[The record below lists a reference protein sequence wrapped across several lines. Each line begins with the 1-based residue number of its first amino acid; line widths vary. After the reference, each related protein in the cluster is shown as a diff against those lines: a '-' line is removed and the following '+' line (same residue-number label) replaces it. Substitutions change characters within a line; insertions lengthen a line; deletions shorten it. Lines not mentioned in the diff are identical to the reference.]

1 MLQTGEQYKY
11 QKTHEENK
19 TLKVVKNYEFDIADQ
34 DEMLQKWG
42 KYLEDSKKHPEKY
55 PKYIV
60 GPYAIAQSSEV
71 MQGISIMEIENDE
84 QIVNYILALS
94 PPLRAEFT
102 PLFDTNVYVPAYMAT
117 KR

>member
-1 MLQTGEQYKY
+1 MKDESKELMKM
-11 QKTHEENK
+11 
-19 TLKVVKNYEFDIADQ
+19 KVVKNYEFDISDQ

-42 KYLEDSKKHPEKY
+42 KYLEDAEKNPEKY

-60 GPYAIAQSSEV
+60 GPYIIAQTSEV
-71 MQGISIMEIENDE
+71 MQGVSIMEIENDE

-102 PLFDTNVYVPAYMAT
+102 LLYDSNVYVPAYMAT
-117 KR
+117 KK